1 MNALMRTCTAYSIGP
16 RSREPMRG
24 PPEPRAGTRGTGP
37 PHRHSDDDQP
47 GSQKTPRL
55 SDTCADH
62 PDEHHG
68 DEHHGDE
75 HINPAVQPGVQSRTR
90 TLADSSR
97 LSYTAPP
104 ALWSGGQRNTA
115 NL

>member
-1 MNALMRTCTAYSIGP
+1 M
-16 RSREPMRG
+16 
-24 PPEPRAGTRGTGP
+24 
-37 PHRHSDDDQP
+37 
-47 GSQKTPRL
+47 QK
-55 SDTCADH
+55 D
-62 PDEHHG
+62 

-75 HINPAVQPGVQSRTR
+75 HIDPAVQPGVQPRTR

-104 ALWSGGQRNTA
+104 ALWPGGQRNTA